1 MTNYSH
7 SHCGIQIF
15 GSLLR
20 EFGYFYK
27 FSQQGWEALNQ
38 KRKKVYHKN
47 TNHRGN
53 IGGNTKLRHTGT
65 HEASL
70 DVLFQVCHVED
81 RFGGQVFLQIRIY
94 KRTKMLMRLNRE

>member
-81 RFGGQVFLQIRIY
+81 RFGGQVFSANQNI
-94 KRTKMLMRLNRE
+94 